1 MGLTDQYREDIE
13 ELKSSIEESLIS
25 EKRAFEAK
33 KWLDRLLPLVLILLS
48 SVILIG
54 MGVSVNP
61 MIASTINYLSWGVI
75 IYFAARLAVGFRIAK
90 SNRKFFRN
98 HWMDFVLVIPAF
110 SLLEEVQLFKFLED
124 IQLFS
129 IDTETAAGSA
139 AATRNTGLFAKVT
152 RIVRI
157 GKKSV

>member
-13 ELKSSIEESLIS
+13 ELETSIEEALIS

-33 KWLDRLLPLVLILLS
+33 KWLDRLLPLVLIVLS
-48 SVILIG
+48 FVILVG
-54 MGVSVNP
+54 MGISVSPSITN
-61 MIASTINYLSWGVI
+61 AINYLSWTVI
-75 IYFAARLAVGFRIAK
+75 IYFAARLAVGFRLAK

-110 SLLEEVQLFKFLED
+110 SLLEEAQLFKFLQD
-124 IQLFS
+124 IELFS
-129 IDTETAAGSA
+129 INTETAAGSA
-139 AATRNTGLFAKVT
+139 AATQNTGLFARIA

-157 GKKSV
+157 SEKSL